1 MGPIDKIKENKKL
14 MDFIQSIQKHLAETE
29 IGDRSVVVAYYLLLS
44 FFSNINHRRQSAA
57 VL

>member
-1 MGPIDKIKENKKL
+1 MGPIDKIKNNKKL

-44 FFSNINHRRQSAA
+44 FFPI
-57 VL
+57 LICW